1 MRDSGKDHELRLSDT
16 NSADDSEGRT
26 WGLDG
31 NLFWYVV
38 GGVFA
43 FVATLL
49 FLFSALQ
56 ISLSASVASGS
67 VPLIFTLIYVFG
79 FRQGKPPAY
88 DLDLIDYWINGRGFA
103 PKPHLQPQYPFK
115 KNDVAN

>member
-1 MRDSGKDHELRLSDT
+1 MRDDELRLSDT

-38 GGVFA
+38 GGIFA
-43 FVATLL
+43 FVITLL
-49 FLFSALQ
+49 FLFSAMRV
-56 ISLSASVASGS
+56 SFTASFATAS
-67 VPLIFTLIYVFG
+67 VPLALTLLYVFG

-88 DLDLIDYWINGRGFA
+88 DLDLLDYWTNGAGFG
-103 PKPHLQPQYPFK
+103 PNPRLQPQHPFSDS
-115 KNDVAN
+115 NDVAD

>member
-1 MRDSGKDHELRLSDT
+1 MKDHELRFSET
-16 NSADDSEGRT
+16 NSADDSTGRT

-43 FVATLL
+43 FVVTLL
-49 FLFSALQ
+49 FLFSAMRV
-56 ISLSASVASGS
+56 SFSGSFATAS
-67 VPLIFTLIYVFG
+67 VPLAVTLIYVFG

-88 DLDLIDYWINGRGFA
+88 DIDLLDYWTNGAGFA
-103 PKPHLQPQYPFK
+103 PNPLLQPQHPLRASK
-115 KNDVAN
+115 HVAD